1 MGNCLV
7 RTNFPMRLA
16 DTIRSRYFLS
26 KKPCIKCEVWSVLL
40 GKMCFGLM
48 PYYIYSKVALM
59 TEGKGIYFSFVIYL
73 IYPQKS

>member
-1 MGNCLV
+1 M
-7 RTNFPMRLA
+7 
-16 DTIRSRYFLS
+16 
-26 KKPCIKCEVWSVLL
+26 CEVWSVLL